1 MNRIKRLFPI
11 MLIVMLIT
19 AVACA
24 LAACGDLY
32 NYNHTYDN
40 ESLYTVASS
49 GRAGISEIRDIDV
62 DWYNG
67 TITVICGEAGS
78 LVTFSE
84 FAEGE
89 EPSRDT
95 TMHYLVDGTTLRIK
109 YAKSGTLSVGKLVK
123 HLTVTVPSDMYLGE
137 IDIDGTSA
145 DISVMGISAR
155 EIEVDNVSG
164 LVNLKCS
171 ANDVNV
177 DTVSGNL
184 YLECNADRVE
194 ADSVSG
200 NVTVTCKSS
209 PSRMFIDSTSG
220 DVLLRLP
227 GDLGFS
233 LEYST
238 TSGLFK
244 NAFSADTVQRGED
257 SFVYLNGVCDYKIDT
272 TSGDLII
279 EKLLA

>member
-1 MNRIKRLFPI
+1 
-11 MLIVMLIT
+11 MLIT

-32 NYNHTYDN
+32 NYKHTYDN

-49 GRAGISEIRDIDV
+49 GRAGISEITDIDV

-67 TITVICGEAGS
+67 TITVIGGEAGS

-84 FAEGE
+84 FSEGE

-145 DISVMGISAR
+145 EISVIDISAR
-155 EIEVDNVSG
+155 EIEVDSVSG
-164 LVNLKCS
+164 FVNLKCS

-177 DTVSGNL
+177 DTVSGDL
-184 YLECNADRVE
+184 YLECNADKVE
-194 ADSVSG
+194 VDSVSG
-200 NVTVTCKSS
+200 NSTIKCNTS
-209 PSRMFIDSTSG
+209 PSRLYVDTMSG
-220 DVLLRLP
+220 NILLRLT
-227 GDLGFS
+227 GDMGFT
-233 LEYST
+233 LKYST
-238 TSGLFK
+238 NSGLFK
-244 NAFSADTVQRGED
+244 NAFTDTQQVGTD
-257 SFVYLNGVCDYKIDT
+257 CFVYLNGVCDYEVDSE
-272 TSGDLII
+272 SGDLTV
-279 EKLLA
+279 ERLAV